1 MKGSNTPLYVIDYIG
16 FYDKLVHIFRTCYG
30 QVDRQGASKKVML
43 DKIYAYIK
51 TDWLTDPRK

>member
-30 QVDRQGASKKVML
+30 QVDRQGASKIVML

-51 TDWLTDPRK
+51 TD